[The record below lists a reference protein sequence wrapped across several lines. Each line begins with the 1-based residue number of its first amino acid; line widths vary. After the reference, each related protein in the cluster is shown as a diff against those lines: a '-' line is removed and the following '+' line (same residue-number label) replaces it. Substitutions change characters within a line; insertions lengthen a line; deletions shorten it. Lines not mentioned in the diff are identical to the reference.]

1 MTKAY
6 KQLYQALMQNASLQK
21 AKKLSRFFKTGKGEY
36 GEGDYFMGITVPE
49 IRQTIK
55 KFYSLNNNE
64 IEDILQSKW
73 HDMRL
78 AALLIMVYK
87 FEHGNDLEQKNI
99 FNLYL
104 ANTNRINNWDLV
116 DLSCHEIIGAYL
128 RDKNKAILYK
138 LAKSTLL
145 WERRI
150 AMVSC
155 YAFIRKGENKTVF
168 DIAKLLLKDKE
179 DLIHKAIG
187 WMLRET
193 GKYCS
198 EKELLQFI
206 ELNYSH
212 LPRTALRYAIEKFS
226 KEKRKQI
233 LLGKF

>member
-21 AKKLSRFFKTGKGEY
+21 AEKLSRFFKTGKGEY
-36 GEGDYFMGITVPE
+36 GEGDCFMGITVPE

-138 LAKSTLL
+138 LAKSALL

-168 DIAKLLLKDKE
+168 DIAKILLKDKE